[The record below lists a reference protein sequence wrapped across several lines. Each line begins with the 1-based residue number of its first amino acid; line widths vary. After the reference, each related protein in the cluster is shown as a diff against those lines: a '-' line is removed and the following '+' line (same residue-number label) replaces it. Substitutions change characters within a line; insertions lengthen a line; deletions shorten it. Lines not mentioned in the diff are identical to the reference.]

1 MQHVKSHVGIAGVV
15 LALVCGAG
23 YRPQPACG
31 MDATQA
37 YRLRQAFQ
45 RQERNMQAVEKT
57 LGQLAAY
64 VEKTKYIPKWDDRGI
79 PTKVKAI
86 EDNLKKNGVPKDDAR
101 YVKLK
106 ERMDRA
112 LKQLADLSAKAQPAV
127 RAYDKYT
134 NIKNY
139 PDYDKDLRRTEA
151 IGKMYKVGG
160 TAFQVPARA
169 KPLVT
174 DFDRVVDY
182 VNGNA
187 KKYAPLINFK
197 TSHGERFGA
206 KQKWAVRNLLGFKKA
221 RDAYTT
227 SAPAKIRALLNRAGQ
242 LAERAKAT
250 KNPRLLSRGARQ
262 ALDEATENVG
272 LFVAIKGTDDPEAV
286 KLAKSLAAK
295 QKNISAAADALKDE
309 IIASTQ
315 TPPDEYAGP
324 DKADLVAKARGA
336 WSKKHP
342 DDKILAIR
350 CHQKQWRRTAGL
362 EWNTARKRWELF
374 DRQVLAKSVIVKTS
388 DRIATIY
395 PAFLNRDNVSNT
407 ENVGVAT
414 KSGRYVVREML
425 LANLE
430 Q

>member
-1 MQHVKSHVGIAGVV
+1 
-15 LALVCGAG
+15 
-23 YRPQPACG
+23 
-31 MDATQA
+31 
-37 YRLRQAFQ
+37 
-45 RQERNMQAVEKT
+45 MQAVEKT

-64 VEKTKYIPKWDDRGI
+64 VEKAKYIRKWDDRGI
-79 PTKVKAI
+79 PGKVKAI
-86 EDNLKKNGVPKDDAR
+86 EDDLKKNGAPTDDAR

-112 LKQLADLSAKAQPAV
+112 LTQLADLSAKARPAV
-127 RAYDKYT
+127 QAYDKYT

-139 PDYDKDLRRTEA
+139 PDYDKDLRHTEA
-151 IGKMYKVGG
+151 IAKMYKVAR
-160 TAFQVPARA
+160 TAFRVPARA

-174 DFDRVVDY
+174 GFDKVVAY

-197 TSHGERFGA
+197 TGHGGRFSA
-206 KQKWAVRNLLGFKKA
+206 KQKWAVRSLLGFKKA
-221 RDAYTT
+221 RDAYAT
-227 SAPAKIRALLNRAGQ
+227 SAPAKIQSLLTRAGQ
-242 LAERAKAT
+242 LTERAKAT
-250 KNPRLLSRGARQ
+250 KNPGLLSGGARQ
-262 ALDEATENVG
+262 ALDEATEHVG
-272 LFVAIKGTDDPEAV
+272 LFAAVKGKDDPQAV

-295 QKNISAAADALKDE
+295 QNDVSAAADALKDE

-315 TPPDEYAGP
+315 TPPDEYAGA
-324 DKADLVAKARGA
+324 DKADLVAKVRGA

-342 DDKILAIR
+342 EDKILAIR

-362 EWNTARKRWELF
+362 EWDTARKGWEAL
-374 DRQVLAKSVIVKTS
+374 DRQVLAMSVIVKTS

-395 PAFLNRDNVSNT
+395 PAFVNRDNAGKT

-425 LANLE
+425 LSNLK